1 MTIEQYLIP
10 ESIDEC
16 LSLLN
21 RFRGRAIL
29 IAGGTDL
36 MPKLAQKKFEP
47 AVLVDVTGIKNFSD
61 LIETHTDLMVGA
73 GATHAQVAGNETV
86 AQTWPALTRACGSIG
101 SPQIRNIATLTGNI
115 VTAMPGADAAVALV
129 VLDAAVEIASLEGKR
144 SAAVEDLYAGVG
156 QSKIDSSREIITTIK
171 VPRPQQKHG
180 NAYGRI
186 SPRNSFCFPIV
197 NAAAALTC
205 ENDKI
210 ISARLA
216 TGPVAD
222 RPFRPLKAE
231 AALKGVALDDL
242 KAIDEAAI
250 LASQEANP
258 RSSCL
263 RGCADYRR
271 ELLKV
276 LVKQVIMDASQ
287 RLLCWSGPADK
298 KDEEHLWLKQPQNII

>member
-1 MTIEQYLIP
+1 MCIEQYLVP
-10 ESIDEC
+10 ASVAEC
-16 LSLLN
+16 LFLLN
-21 RFRGRAIL
+21 RFEGQAML

-36 MPKLAQKKFEP
+36 MPKLAQKKIAP
-47 AVLVDVTGIKNFSD
+47 TALIDVTR
-61 LIETHTDLMVGA
+61 IEDFCGLTETDTGLMIGA
-73 GATHAQVAGNETV
+73 GATHAQVAQDETL
-86 AQTWPALTRACGSIG
+86 AQTWPALTRACASIG
-101 SPQIRNIATLTGNI
+101 SPQIRNVATLTGNI

-129 VLDAAVEIASLEGKR
+129 VLDAKVEIASPDGKR

-156 QSKIDSSREIITTIK
+156 QSKIRSSHEIITAIK
-171 VPRPQQKHG
+171 VPRPRMKHG

-205 ENDKI
+205 ENNKI

-216 TGPVAD
+216 LGPVAD
-222 RPFRPLKAE
+222 RPFRPQKAE
-231 AALKGVALDDL
+231 AVLKGAAPDDL
-242 KAIDEAAI
+242 KAIDAAAI

-276 LVKQVIMDASQ
+276 LVKQVVRDASA
-287 RLLCWSGPADK
+287 RLAR
-298 KDEEHLWLKQPQNII
+298 

>member
-1 MTIEQYLIP
+1 MSIEQYLIP
-10 ESIDEC
+10 ESIAEC

-21 RFRGRAIL
+21 HFEGRAML

-36 MPKLAQKKFEP
+36 MPKLAQKKIAP
-47 AVLVDVTGIKNFSD
+47 TALIDVTRIENFCD
-61 LIETHTDLMVGA
+61 LIVTHADLIVGA
-73 GATHAQVAGNETV
+73 GTTHARIAENETL

-129 VLDAAVEIASLEGKR
+129 VLDATVEIASPDGKR

-156 QSKIDSSREIITTIK
+156 QSKIDSGREIITAIK

-216 TGPVAD
+216 MGPVAD
-222 RPFRPLKAE
+222 RPFRPQKAE
-231 AALKGVALDDL
+231 AVLKGATLDDP

-250 LASQEANP
+250 LASREANP

-276 LVKQVIMDASQ
+276 LVKQVVMDAIQ
-287 RLLCWSGPADK
+287 RLAR
-298 KDEEHLWLKQPQNII
+298 

>member
-1 MTIEQYLIP
+1 MNILQYLIP
-10 ESIDEC
+10 ESIAEC
-16 LSLLN
+16 LTLLN
-21 RFRGRAIL
+21 RFGGQAML

-36 MPKLAQKKFEP
+36 MPKLAQKNMAP
-47 AVLVDVTGIKNFSD
+47 AALIDITRIENFGDLAVTDTG
-61 LIETHTDLMVGA
+61 LMIGA
-73 GATHAQVAGNETV
+73 GTTHARVAQDERLS
-86 AQTWPALTRACGSIG
+86 QTWPALVRACASIG

-129 VLDAAVEIASLEGKR
+129 ALNAQVEIASPDGNR

-156 QSKIDSSREIITTIK
+156 RCKIDSGREIITAIK
-171 VPRPQQKHG
+171 VARPQNNHG
-180 NAYGRI
+180 NAFGRI

-205 ENDKI
+205 ENNKI

-216 TGPVAD
+216 LGPVAD
-222 RPFRPLKAE
+222 RPFRPQKAE
-231 AALKGVALDDL
+231 AVLKGAAVDDPQ
-242 KAIDEAAI
+242 AIDAAAI
-250 LASQEANP
+250 LASREANP

-276 LVKQVIMDASQ
+276 LVKQVLMDASKTRNPYDTNTHQ
-287 RLLCWSGPADK
+287 
-298 KDEEHLWLKQPQNII
+298 I

>member
-1 MTIEQYLIP
+1 MSIEQYLTP

-16 LSLLN
+16 LFQLS
-21 RFRGRAIL
+21 RFEGRAML

-36 MPKLAQKKFEP
+36 MPKLAQKKIAP
-47 AVLVDVTGIKNFSD
+47 TALIDITRIKNFCNV
-61 LIETHTDLMVGA
+61 IVTHTDLIIAA
-73 GATHAQVAGNETV
+73 GTTHAQVAQNETL
-86 AQTWPALTRACGSIG
+86 AQTWPALAKACGCIG

-115 VTAMPGADAAVALV
+115 VTAMPGADAAVALA
-129 VLDAAVEIASLEGKR
+129 VLDARVEITSPDGSR
-144 SAAVEDLYAGVG
+144 SAAVEDLYMGVG
-156 QSKIDSSREIITTIK
+156 QSKIDCSREIITTIK
-171 VPRPQQKHG
+171 VPRPQRKHG

-210 ISARLA
+210 VSARL
-216 TGPVAD
+216 TMGPVAD
-222 RPFRPLKAE
+222 RPFRSQKAE
-231 AALKGVALDDL
+231 AILKGAAPDDP

-250 LASQEANP
+250 VASQEANP

-276 LVKQVIMDASQ
+276 LVKQVIMDASERLQ
-287 RLLCWSGPADK
+287 R
-298 KDEEHLWLKQPQNII
+298 

>member
-1 MTIEQYLIP
+1 MNIEQYLVP
-10 ESIDEC
+10 ESIAEC

-21 RFRGRAIL
+21 RFEGHAML

-36 MPKLAQKKFEP
+36 MPKLAQKKMAP
-47 AVLVDVTGIKNFSD
+47 TVLIDVTRIENFCD
-61 LIETHTDLMVGA
+61 LTVTDTGLMIGA
-73 GATHAQVAGNETV
+73 GTTHAQVAHDETL
-86 AQTWPALTRACGSIG
+86 ARTWPALTRACASIG

-129 VLDAAVEIASLEGKR
+129 ALDAQVEIASPDGKR
-144 SAAVEDLYAGVG
+144 SAALEDLYAGVG
-156 QSKIDSSREIITTIK
+156 QCKIDSGREIITAIK
-171 VPRPQQKHG
+171 VPRAQNNHG

-216 TGPVAD
+216 LGPVAD
-222 RPFRPLKAE
+222 RPFRPQKAE
-231 AALKGVALDDL
+231 AVLKGAAPDDL
-242 KAIDEAAI
+242 KAIDAAAL
-250 LASQEANP
+250 LASREANP

-276 LVKQVIMDASQ
+276 LVKQVVRDASASLA
-287 RLLCWSGPADK
+287 R
-298 KDEEHLWLKQPQNII
+298 

>member
-1 MTIEQYLIP
+1 MSIEQYLIP

-16 LSLLN
+16 LSQLG
-21 RFRGRAIL
+21 RFQGRAML

-36 MPKLAQKKFEP
+36 MPNLEQKKIAP
-47 AVLVDVTGIKNFSD
+47 TALIDITRIKNFAD
-61 LIETHTDLMVGA
+61 MVVTPTGLIIAA
-73 GATHAQVAGNETV
+73 GATHARVAQNETL
-86 AQTWPALTRACGSIG
+86 ARIWPALARACGCIG

-115 VTAMPGADAAVALV
+115 VTAMPGADAAVALAA
-129 VLDAAVEIASLEGKR
+129 LDATVEIASPAGNR
-144 SAAVEDLYAGVG
+144 SAAVEDLYRGVG
-156 QSKIDSSREIITTIK
+156 QSKIDCSREIITAIK

-210 ISARLA
+210 VSARLA
-216 TGPVAD
+216 MGPVAD
-222 RPFRPLKAE
+222 RPFRSRKAE
-231 AALKGVALDDL
+231 AVLKGAAADDP
-242 KAIDEAAI
+242 KAIDEAA
-250 LASQEANP
+250 LVASQEANP

-287 RLLCWSGPADK
+287 GLQG
-298 KDEEHLWLKQPQNII
+298 

>member
-1 MTIEQYLIP
+1 MSIEQYLIP

-16 LSLLN
+16 LALLN
-21 RFRGRAIL
+21 RFRGRVML

-36 MPKLAQKKFEP
+36 MPKLAQKKLKP
-47 AVLVDVTGIKNFSD
+47 TVLVDVTGIENFCD
-61 LIETHTDLMVGA
+61 LFETQTDLVVGA
-73 GATHAQVAGNETV
+73 GTTHAQVAGNETLS
-86 AQTWPALTRACGSIG
+86 QTWPALTRACGSIG

-129 VLDAAVEIASLEGKR
+129 ALDASVEIASPEGKR

-156 QSKIDSSREIITTIK
+156 QSKIDSSREIITAIK
-171 VPRPQQKHG
+171 IPRPQKKHG

-205 ENDKI
+205 ENETI

-216 TGPVAD
+216 IGPVAD
-222 RPFRPLKAE
+222 RPFRPQQAE
-231 AALKGVALDDL
+231 VVLRGAALGDL

-250 LASQEANP
+250 LASREANP

-276 LVKQVIMDASQ
+276 LVKQVIMDASE
-287 RLLCWSGPADK
+287 RLAC
-298 KDEEHLWLKQPQNII
+298 

>member
-1 MTIEQYLIP
+1 MSIEQYLFP

-16 LSLLN
+16 LTLLS
-21 RFRGRAIL
+21 RFRGRALL

-36 MPKLAQKKFEP
+36 MPKLAQKKIAP
-47 AVLVDVTGIKNFSD
+47 TVLIDVTRIENFCD
-61 LIETHTDLMVGA
+61 LIVTHTDLIVGA
-73 GATHAQVAGNETV
+73 GATHAQVAENETL

-129 VLDAAVEIASLEGKR
+129 VLDAAVEIASPEGKR

-156 QSKIDSSREIITTIK
+156 QSKINSGREIITAIK
-171 VPRPQQKHG
+171 VPRPPKKHG

-205 ENDKI
+205 ENEKI
-210 ISARLA
+210 FSAHLA
-216 TGPVAD
+216 MGPVAD
-222 RPFRPLKAE
+222 RPFRPQKAE
-231 AALKGVALDDL
+231 AVLKGAALDDL
-242 KAIDEAAI
+242 KAIDEAAS

-276 LVKQVIMDASQ
+276 LVKQVIMDASE
-287 RLLCWSGPADK
+287 RLTR
-298 KDEEHLWLKQPQNII
+298 